1 MRGPSPL
8 ICISMAIQP
17 CLSAATQPAAQQPI
31 RQDVV
36 GERGGTHPLTLRPWA
51 AKSISLQGVLMASAP
66 LPLGPAPIQFG
77 TDGWRGVLGVD
88 ITVER
93 LLPVAT
99 AAAQELAHRA
109 PEGLD
114 SRTVVI
120 GYDRR
125 FLAPE
130 LAEAIAAA
138 VRGCE
143 LEPLLTDTAV
153 PTPACS
159 WAVVERQALG
169 ALVITASHNPPEWLG
184 LKIKGPFG
192 GSVEGDFTAAV
203 ERRLAAGGITT
214 PIQTEVARF
223 PGRDEHLNGLRRK
236 LDLAPIMAGL
246 KAMKLKVIV
255 DPMHGSAAGCV
266 SDLFGPASAGWIEEI
281 RSERNP
287 LFGGNPPE
295 PLAPYL
301 QELIAAVRASTA
313 AGTPAVGL
321 VFDGDGDR
329 IAAIDETG
337 RFCSTQLLMP
347 LLIDHLA
354 RARALPGSIVKTV
367 SGSDLMR
374 LVAEA
379 QGRDVLELA
388 VGFKYIAAEML
399 AGDVLIGGEESGGV
413 GFGMH
418 LPERDALYAAVL
430 VLEALVEGGQPL
442 GARLTALQNQ
452 HGGASHYD
460 RLDLRLANMEA
471 RERLEQILAK
481 ATPKTVAGENVREV
495 IRTDG
500 IKLRMGPS
508 HWLMLRFSGTEPL
521 LRLYCEAPDVDRV
534 HAVLAWAQHFAEAA

>member
-1 MRGPSPL
+1 
-8 ICISMAIQP
+8 
-17 CLSAATQPAAQQPI
+17 
-31 RQDVV
+31 
-36 GERGGTHPLTLRPWA
+36 
-51 AKSISLQGVLMASAP
+51 MASAP

-138 VRGCE
+138 VRGCD

-203 ERRLAAGGITT
+203 ERRLDAGGITM
-214 PIQTEVARF
+214 PIQAEVARF
-223 PGRDEHLNGLRRK
+223 PGREEHLNGLRRK

-266 SDLFGPASAGWIEEI
+266 SDLFGPAGAGWIEEI
-281 RSERNP
+281 RSERDP
-287 LFGGNPPE
+287 LFGGHPPE

-301 QELIAAVRASTA
+301 QQLIAAVRTSTA
-313 AGTPAVGL
+313 AGTPAVGI

-399 AGDVLIGGEESGGV
+399 AGEVLIGGEESGGV

-471 RERLEQILAK
+471 RQRLEQILAK
-481 ATPKTVAGENVREV
+481 ATPKAVAGEAVQEV

-521 LRLYCEAPDVDRV
+521 LRLYCEGPDPDRV

>member
-1 MRGPSPL
+1 
-8 ICISMAIQP
+8 
-17 CLSAATQPAAQQPI
+17 
-31 RQDVV
+31 
-36 GERGGTHPLTLRPWA
+36 
-51 AKSISLQGVLMASAP
+51 MASAP
-66 LPLGPAPIQFG
+66 LPLAAAPIKFG
-77 TDGWRGVLGVD
+77 TDGWRGILGVD

-93 LLPVAT
+93 LLPVAA

-109 PEGLD
+109 PTGLN
-114 SRTVVI
+114 SRTIVI

-138 VRGCE
+138 VRGCD
-143 LEPLLTDTAV
+143 LEPLLTDSAV

-159 WAVVERQALG
+159 WAVVERSALG

-203 ERRLAAGGITT
+203 EQRLAAGGITPPVQGVT
-214 PIQTEVARF
+214 ARF
-223 PGRDEHLNGLRRK
+223 DGRGEHLEGLRRK
-236 LDLAPIMAGL
+236 LDLSSLRRGL
-246 KAMKLKVIV
+246 EAMGLQVIV

-266 SDLFGPASAGWIEEI
+266 GELLGENSSYENSSYENSLVREI
-281 RSERNP
+281 RSQRDP
-287 LFGGNPPE
+287 LFGGAPPE

-301 QELIAAVRASTA
+301 GELIAAVKAATA
-313 AGTPAVGL
+313 AGKPAVGL

-329 IAAIDETG
+329 IAAVDEQG
-337 RFCSTQLLMP
+337 RFCSTQQLMP

-354 RARALPGSIVKTV
+354 RARQLPGSVVKTV

-374 LVAEA
+374 LVAEDL
-379 QGRDVLELA
+379 GRTVLELP

-399 AGDVLIGGEESGGV
+399 AGEVLIGGEESGGV

-418 LPERDALYAAVL
+418 LPERDALFAALL

-442 GARLTALQNQ
+442 GERIRSLQSRC
-452 HGGASHYD
+452 GGASHYD
-460 RLDLRLANMEA
+460 RLDLRLADMES
-471 RERLEQILAK
+471 RRRLETLLADQ
-481 ATPKTVAGENVREV
+481 PPQEVAGVAVQEV
-495 IRTDG
+495 VRTDG
-500 IKLRMGPS
+500 VKLRLGPS

-521 LRLYCEAPDVDRV
+521 LRLYCEGPDEERV
-534 HAVLAWAQHFAEAA
+534 AAVLAWARDFATAV

>member
-1 MRGPSPL
+1 
-8 ICISMAIQP
+8 
-17 CLSAATQPAAQQPI
+17 
-31 RQDVV
+31 
-36 GERGGTHPLTLRPWA
+36 
-51 AKSISLQGVLMASAP
+51 MASAP
-66 LPLGPAPIQFG
+66 LRLSSAPIKFG

-93 LLPVAT
+93 LLPVAA

-109 PEGLD
+109 PDGLN
-114 SRTVVI
+114 SRTVII
-120 GYDRR
+120 GFDRR

-130 LAEAIAAA
+130 LAEAIANA

-143 LEPLLTDTAV
+143 LEPLLTETPV

-159 WAVVERQALG
+159 WAVVEREALG

-203 ERRLAAGGITT
+203 ERRLAAGGITP
-214 PIQTEVARF
+214 PIAATTNRF
-223 PGRDEHLNGLRRK
+223 DGRGEHLEGLRRK
-236 LDLAPIMAGL
+236 LDLTALVTGL
-246 KAMKLKVIV
+246 KAMNLKVFV

-266 SDLFGPASAGWIEEI
+266 SDLLGPEASELVDEI
-281 RSERNP
+281 RSTRDP
-287 LFGGNPPE
+287 LFGGHPPE

-301 QELIAAVRASTA
+301 SDLITAVQHSTA

-329 IAAIDETG
+329 IAAVDENG

-354 RARALPGSIVKTV
+354 RARQLPGTVVKTV

-379 QGRDVLELA
+379 QGREVLELA
-388 VGFKYIAAEML
+388 VGFKYIASEML
-399 AGDVLIGGEESGGV
+399 AGEVLIGGEESGGV

-418 LPERDALYAAVL
+418 LPERDALFAAML

-442 GARLTALQNQ
+442 GRRLDALQRR
-452 HGGASHYD
+452 HSGASHYD
-460 RLDLRLANMEA
+460 RLDLRLPDMEA
-471 RERLEQILAK
+471 RRRLETLLASS
-481 ATPKTVAGENVREV
+481 TPQEVAGAAVVEV
-495 IRTDG
+495 NTTDG
-500 IKLRMGPS
+500 IKLRMGAS

-521 LRLYCEAPDVDRV
+521 LRLYCEAPDRDRV
-534 HAVLAWAQHFAEAA
+534 RAVLAWAKRYAEAA

>member
-1 MRGPSPL
+1 
-8 ICISMAIQP
+8 
-17 CLSAATQPAAQQPI
+17 
-31 RQDVV
+31 
-36 GERGGTHPLTLRPWA
+36 
-51 AKSISLQGVLMASAP
+51 MASAP
-66 LPLGPAPIQFG
+66 LRLTPAPIKFG

-93 LLPVAT
+93 LLPVAA

-109 PEGLD
+109 PEGCT

-143 LEPLLTDTAV
+143 LEPLLSETAV

-159 WAVVERQALG
+159 WAVVERKALG

-203 ERRLAAGGITT
+203 EQRLAVAGITV
-214 PIQTEVARF
+214 PIQSALERF
-223 PGRDEHLNGLRRK
+223 DGRAEHLDGLRRK
-236 LDLAPIMAGL
+236 LDLAALVRGL

-266 SDLFGPASAGWIEEI
+266 PELLGADAADLVEEI
-281 RSERNP
+281 RSDRDP

-301 QELIAAVRASTA
+301 SELIGAVRASTA

-329 IAAIDETG
+329 IAAVDETG

-354 RARALPGSIVKTV
+354 RARQLQGSVVKTV

-374 LVAEA
+374 LVAEG
-379 QGRDVLELA
+379 QGREVLELA

-399 AGDVLIGGEESGGV
+399 TGEVLIGGEESGGV

-418 LPERDALYAAVL
+418 LPERDALFAAML

-442 GARLTALQNQ
+442 GARLEALQQQ

-460 RLDLRLANMEA
+460 RLDLRLADMDA
-471 RERLEQILAK
+471 RRRLESLLAQ
-481 ATPKTVAGENVREV
+481 ATPAEVAGMPVQEV
-495 IRTDG
+495 ITTDG
-500 IKLRMGPS
+500 IKLRMGAS

-521 LRLYCEAPDVDRV
+521 LRLYCEAPDADRV
-534 HAVLAWAQHFAEAA
+534 DAVLAWAKRFAEAA

>member
-1 MRGPSPL
+1 MS
-8 ICISMAIQP
+8 
-17 CLSAATQPAAQQPI
+17 
-31 RQDVV
+31 
-36 GERGGTHPLTLRPWA
+36 
-51 AKSISLQGVLMASAP
+51 SAP
-66 LPLGPAPIQFG
+66 LPLRAAPIKFG

-93 LLPVAT
+93 LLPVAA

-109 PEGLD
+109 PANLD

-130 LAEAIAAA
+130 LAEAIATA
-138 VRGCE
+138 VHGCE
-143 LEPLLTDTAV
+143 LEPLLTTSAV

-159 WAVVERQALG
+159 WAVVERKALG

-203 ERRLAAGGITT
+203 ERRLAAGGITA
-214 PIQTEVARF
+214 PIQKPVPRF
-223 PGRDEHLNGLRRK
+223 DGRGEHLAGLRSK
-236 LDLAPIMAGL
+236 MQLDRLVAGL
-246 KAMKLKVIV
+246 RAMNLKLFV

-266 SDLFGPASAGWIEEI
+266 SELLGPDAADWVEEI

-301 QELIAAVRASTA
+301 SELIAAVQASTA
-313 AGTPAVGL
+313 AGIPAVGL

-329 IAAIDETG
+329 IAAVDETG

-354 RARALPGSIVKTV
+354 RARQLPGSVVKTV

-374 LVAEA
+374 LVAEG
-379 QGRDVLELA
+379 QGREVLELA
-388 VGFKYIAAEML
+388 VGFKYIASEML

-418 LPERDALYAAVL
+418 LPERDALFAAML
-430 VLEALVEGGQPL
+430 ILEALVEGGLPL
-442 GARLTALQNQ
+442 GARINALQQ
-452 HGGASHYD
+452 CHGGSSHYD
-460 RLDLRLANMEA
+460 RLDLRLPDMDA
-471 RERLEQILAK
+471 RRRLESLLA
-481 ATPKTVAGENVREV
+481 ATTPKEIAGVPVQDV
-495 IRTDG
+495 ITTDG

-521 LRLYCEAPDVDRV
+521 LRLYCEAPDAERV
-534 HAVLAWAQHFAEAA
+534 HAVLSWAQRFAEAA

>member
-1 MRGPSPL
+1 MEP
-8 ICISMAIQP
+8 M
-17 CLSAATQPAAQQPI
+17 
-31 RQDVV
+31 
-36 GERGGTHPLTLRPWA
+36 
-51 AKSISLQGVLMASAP
+51 
-66 LPLGPAPIQFG
+66 PAPIQFG

-143 LEPLLTDTAV
+143 LEPLLTDTPV

-159 WAVVERQALG
+159 WTVVQRGALG

-192 GSVEGDFTAAV
+192 GSVDGSFTAAV
-203 ERRLAAGGITT
+203 EQRLAAGSINV
-214 PIQTEVARF
+214 PVAGKLPRF
-223 PGRDEHLNGLRRK
+223 DARSEHLEGLRTK
-236 LDLAPIMAGL
+236 LNLSAITAGL
-246 KAMKLKVIV
+246 KAMNLRVIV

-266 SDLFGPASAGWIEEI
+266 LDLLETDADGLVSEI
-281 RSERNP
+281 RSQRDP
-287 LFGGNPPE
+287 LFGGCPPE
-295 PLAPYL
+295 PLASHL
-301 QELIAAVRASTA
+301 KDLIAAVQTSGRH
-313 AGTPAVGL
+313 GQPAVGL

-329 IAAIDETG
+329 IAAVDEHG
-337 RFCSTQLLMP
+337 CFCSTQQLMP

-354 RARALPGSIVKTV
+354 GARQLPGTVVKTV

-374 LVAEA
+374 LVAEDH
-379 QGRDVLELA
+379 GRQVLELP

-399 AGDVLIGGEESGGV
+399 VNEVLIGGEESGGI

-418 LPERDALYAAVL
+418 LPERDALFAAML
-430 VLEALVEGGQPL
+430 VLEALVQGGMPL
-442 GARLTALQNQ
+442 GARMQSLRLRC
-452 HGGASHYD
+452 GGSSHYD
-460 RLDLRLANMEA
+460 RLDLRLADMES
-471 RERLEQILAK
+471 RRRLEHLLSTQ
-481 ATPKTVAGENVREV
+481 PPQEVAGQTVLEV
-495 IRTDG
+495 ITTDG
-500 IKLRMGPS
+500 VKLRLGPS

-521 LRLYCEAPDVDRV
+521 LRLYCEAPSPSRV
-534 HAVLAWAQHFAEAA
+534 EEVLNWARTLAVAI

>member
-1 MRGPSPL
+1 
-8 ICISMAIQP
+8 
-17 CLSAATQPAAQQPI
+17 
-31 RQDVV
+31 
-36 GERGGTHPLTLRPWA
+36 
-51 AKSISLQGVLMASAP
+51 MASAP
-66 LPLGPAPIQFG
+66 LRLTPAPIKFG

-93 LLPVAT
+93 LLPVAA

-109 PEGLD
+109 PEGCT

-143 LEPLLTDTAV
+143 LEPLLSETAV

-159 WAVVERQALG
+159 WAVVERKALG

-203 ERRLAAGGITT
+203 EQRLAVAGITV
-214 PIQTEVARF
+214 PIQSALERF
-223 PGRDEHLNGLRRK
+223 DGRAEHLDGLRRK
-236 LDLAPIMAGL
+236 LDLAALVRGL
-246 KAMKLKVIV
+246 TAMKLKVIV

-266 SDLFGPASAGWIEEI
+266 PELLGADAADLVEEI
-281 RSERNP
+281 RSDRDP

-301 QELIAAVRASTA
+301 SELIGAVRASTA

-329 IAAIDETG
+329 IAAVDETG

-354 RARALPGSIVKTV
+354 RARQLQGSVVKTV

-374 LVAEA
+374 LVAEG
-379 QGRDVLELA
+379 QGREVLELA

-399 AGDVLIGGEESGGV
+399 TGEVLIGGEESGGV

-418 LPERDALYAAVL
+418 LPERDALFAAML

-442 GARLTALQNQ
+442 GARLEALQQQ

-460 RLDLRLANMEA
+460 RLDLRLADMDA
-471 RERLEQILAK
+471 RRRLESLLAQ
-481 ATPKTVAGENVREV
+481 ATPAEVAGMPVQEV
-495 IRTDG
+495 ITTDG
-500 IKLRMGPS
+500 IKLRMGAS

-521 LRLYCEAPDVDRV
+521 LRLYCEAPDADRV
-534 HAVLAWAQHFAEAA
+534 DAVLAWAKRFAEAA

>member
-1 MRGPSPL
+1 
-8 ICISMAIQP
+8 
-17 CLSAATQPAAQQPI
+17 
-31 RQDVV
+31 
-36 GERGGTHPLTLRPWA
+36 
-51 AKSISLQGVLMASAP
+51 MASAP

-203 ERRLAAGGITT
+203 ERRLDAGGITI
-214 PIQTEVARF
+214 PIQAELARF
-223 PGRDEHLNGLRRK
+223 PGREEHLNGLRRK

-266 SDLFGPASAGWIEEI
+266 SDLFGPAGAGWIEEI
-281 RSERNP
+281 RSERDP
-287 LFGGNPPE
+287 LFGGHPPE

-301 QELIAAVRASTA
+301 QQLIAAVRTSTA
-313 AGTPAVGL
+313 AGTPAVGI

-399 AGDVLIGGEESGGV
+399 TGEVLIGGEESGGV

-481 ATPKTVAGENVREV
+481 ATPKAVAGEAVQEV

-521 LRLYCEAPDVDRV
+521 LRLYCEGPDPDRV

>member
-1 MRGPSPL
+1 
-8 ICISMAIQP
+8 
-17 CLSAATQPAAQQPI
+17 
-31 RQDVV
+31 
-36 GERGGTHPLTLRPWA
+36 
-51 AKSISLQGVLMASAP
+51 MASAP

-93 LLPVAT
+93 LLPVAA

-109 PEGLD
+109 PEGLE

-130 LAEAIAAA
+130 LAESIAAA

-143 LEPLLTDTAV
+143 LEPLLTDTPV
-153 PTPACS
+153 PPPACS

-266 SDLFGPASAGWIEEI
+266 SDLFGPAGAGWIEEI

-379 QGRDVLELA
+379 QGRHVLELA